1 MNRFALTA
9 SISLLLY
16 VSLAVADSKSIGK
29 FTLAPG
35 EKKTVILDATN
46 ETKVGFTKEG
56 SIDDAKRCQRKCIRM
71 SVPGNQF
78 LDATAAI
85 GTSMK
90 IAPTNG
96 KIQVLFEN
104 LEAFPISIDVFRE

>member
-1 MNRFALTA
+1 MNQFALTA
-9 SISLLLY
+9 SISLLLC
-16 VSLAVADSKSIGK
+16 VNLAAADSKSIEK

-46 ETKVGFTKEG
+46 ETKVGFTNEG

-90 IAPTNG
+90 IEPTNG
-96 KIQVLFEN
+96 KIQVVFEN
-104 LEAFPISIDVFRE
+104 LEGFPISIDVFRE

>member
-1 MNRFALTA
+1 M
-9 SISLLLY
+9 LLLCA
-16 VSLAVADSKSIGK
+16 SFAVADSNSIGK

-35 EKKTVILDATN
+35 EKKTVILDAKD
-46 ETKVGFTKEG
+46 ETKVGFTNEG

-90 IAPTNG
+90 ITPTNE

>member
-9 SISLLLY
+9 SISMLLCAGLAFAAST
-16 VSLAVADSKSIGK
+16 SLGK

-35 EKKTVILDATN
+35 EKKTVVLDAKT
-46 ETKVGFTKEG
+46 ETKVGFTNEG
-56 SIDDAKRCQRKCIRM
+56 SIDDAKRCRKMCIRM
-71 SVPGNQF
+71 SVPGNIF
-78 LDATAAI
+78 LDATAAV